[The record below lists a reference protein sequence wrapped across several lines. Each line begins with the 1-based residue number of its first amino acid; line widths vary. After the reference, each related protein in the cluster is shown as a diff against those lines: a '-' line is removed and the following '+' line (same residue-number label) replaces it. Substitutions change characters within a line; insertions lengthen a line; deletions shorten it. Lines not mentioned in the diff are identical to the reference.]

1 LEAAAERGKFLAG
14 LGAGLARQRP
24 LRVVRFQLR
33 QRLAVHVAQAIQPR
47 HWLLAREMIVNAVDQ
62 EAVRRIAAV
71 VGEDGDAGLPRR
83 DEAHQRAP
91 TEPAPGVPDNA
102 LAAVARRAEAEPVMA
117 VTDFLIFGGGFVDPR
132 RLHLPDQLR

>member
-1 LEAAAERGKFLAG
+1 
-14 LGAGLARQRP
+14 
-24 LRVVRFQLR
+24 
-33 QRLAVHVAQAIQPR
+33 
-47 HWLLAREMIVNAVDQ
+47 MIVNAVDQ

-83 DEAHQRAP
+83 DEADQRAP

-132 RLHLPDQLR
+132 RLHLPDQLRRKQALALEFAFGQQKLHPVGERG